1 MSGSLYSMHQKDNYF
16 RPRGVKRTA
25 SRRQKETSGRLS
37 IEDREI
43 GTLVD
48 IRRTIIAVRKTSSG
62 QENSGVQLI
71 TLEVISG

>member
-1 MSGSLYSMHQKDNYF
+1 MTIILGQETSE
-16 RPRGVKRTA
+16 RTA
-25 SRRQKETSGRLS
+25 SRRQKETSGRPS

-62 QENSGVQLI
+62 HENSGVQLI